1 MRNLRSIFIRSFDAW
16 ICIDYKLFMQ
26 ETPKPAQDEEREPLD
41 ASMPIADE
49 KERPYYYDDAHGYE
63 TYCPDPE
70 DEERNENAA

>member
-1 MRNLRSIFIRSFDAW
+1 
-16 ICIDYKLFMQ
+16 MQ